1 MAALGFG
8 IGMVDSS
15 MMPQLGYLVDIRH
28 GNVYG
33 NIFFLDF
40 CFAHP
45 IFLSVG
51 FWYFGHFSSVI
62 LFPFFPSCPSCLV
75 KCKQRLY
82 NIFVTSSPKVTKN
95 QNTKFGMNETKVRRT
110 VKKGNE
116 FHHKSSYSLNKSRNT
131 NIQFCWYTI
140 VFPWL

>member
-75 KCKQRLY
+75 KCKQRLRNIYSVLY
-82 NIFVTSSPKVTKN
+82 NFYTLVFRIKQEEILFFFGCFSLLHVLIRDFLFIKSP
-95 QNTKFGMNETKVRRT
+95 R
-110 VKKGNE
+110 
-116 FHHKSSYSLNKSRNT
+116 H
-131 NIQFCWYTI
+131 
-140 VFPWL
+140 

>member
-45 IFLSVG
+45 IFLSFG
-51 FWYFGHFSSVI
+51 FWYFGHFSSMI
-62 LFPFFPSCPSCLV
+62 LFPSCTSYLV
-75 KCKQRLY
+75 KCKQRLR
-82 NIFVTSSPKVTKN
+82 NIFVTSLPKVTKN
-95 QNTKFGMNETKVRRT
+95 
-110 VKKGNE
+110 KKQKMG
-116 FHHKSSYSLNKSRNT
+116 
-131 NIQFCWYTI
+131 
-140 VFPWL
+140 